1 MGAEDLALHYAHV
14 ILASI
19 WIGYLAVVIAAS
31 FRGKET
37 LLAVNRSAGLL
48 AFGSLILLAIVGVV
62 MASTK
67 YSASPSEWFAFGTYM
82 GRIGEKMITWL
93 ILAALGGY
101 LNHVEIKKVEETG
114 KVGRFRAIAAFAL
127 IASLGAALLGSML
140 SLGV

>member
-1 MGAEDLALHYAHV
+1 
-14 ILASI
+14 
-19 WIGYLAVVIAAS
+19 
-31 FRGKET
+31 
-37 LLAVNRSAGLL
+37 
-48 AFGSLILLAIVGVV
+48 
-62 MASTK
+62 
-67 YSASPSEWFAFGTYM
+67 
-82 GRIGEKMITWL
+82 MITWL